1 MGATS
6 LAYAEIYV
14 TLATIFRRFDLE
26 LYETTRED
34 VDAVRKFQNYSSR
47 FRIEIWVARQCPEG
61 KPSFYPYLMI
71 QVSFLE
77 ETMLI
82 PKCA

>member
-34 VDAVRKFQNYSSR
+34 VDAVRTF
-47 FRIEIWVARQCPEG
+47 
-61 KPSFYPYLMI
+61 
-71 QVSFLE
+71 
-77 ETMLI
+77 
-82 PKCA
+82 